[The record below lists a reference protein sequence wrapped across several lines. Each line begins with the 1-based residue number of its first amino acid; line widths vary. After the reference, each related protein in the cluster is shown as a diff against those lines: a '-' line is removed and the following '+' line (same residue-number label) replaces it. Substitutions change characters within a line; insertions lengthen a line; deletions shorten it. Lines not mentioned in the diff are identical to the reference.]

1 MTEVAFHFNTNDKL
15 EYACRLLRKAYAA
28 SAKVI
33 VTGDLQQIQLLDHN
47 LWAFDQTSF
56 IPHCMSDA
64 AAEILEI
71 TPVILFQDGQL
82 SHSLPHH
89 DVLLNLGLT
98 LVNGFETFER
108 IIEVVSKEEED
119 KIMARQRWKHYL
131 ERGYQ
136 LVRHDLTPKSSI
148 Q

>member
-1 MTEVAFHFNTNDKL
+1 VTEVAFHFNTADKL

-33 VTGDLQQIQLLDHN
+33 VTGDLQQMQLLDHN
-47 LWAFDQTSF
+47 LWTFDNTSF
-56 IPHCMSDA
+56 IPHCTSNA
-64 AAEILEI
+64 ATEILEI
-71 TPVILFQDGQL
+71 TPVILFQDSELPQ
-82 SHSLPHH
+82 SLPHH
-89 DVLLNLGLT
+89 EVLLNLGHS

-108 IIEVVSKEEED
+108 IIEVVSMEEED
-119 KIMARQRWKHYL
+119 KITARKRWKHYS

-136 LVRHDLTPKSSI
+136 LVRHDLSIKSSV

>member
-1 MTEVAFHFNTNDKL
+1 MTEVAFHFNASDKL

-33 VTGDLQQIQLLDHN
+33 VTGDIRQMQLLDHN
-47 LWAFDQTSF
+47 LWTFDQTSF

-64 AAEILEI
+64 APEILAI
-71 TPVILFQDGQL
+71 TPVVLFQDSEL
-82 SHSLPHH
+82 PHSLPHH
-89 DVLLNLGLT
+89 EVLLNLGHL

-108 IIEVVSKEEED
+108 IIEVVSFEED
-119 KIMARQRWKHYL
+119 DKIEARQRWKHYS

-136 LVRHDLTPKSSI
+136 MVRHDLKNKTST